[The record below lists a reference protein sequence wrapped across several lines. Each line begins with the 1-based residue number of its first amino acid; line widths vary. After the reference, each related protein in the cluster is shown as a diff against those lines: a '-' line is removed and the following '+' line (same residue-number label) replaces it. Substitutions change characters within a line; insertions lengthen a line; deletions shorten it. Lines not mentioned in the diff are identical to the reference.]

1 MLSMQNRNIRRNN
14 KMNARLLYMI
24 LGDLNEV
31 LRGVKIERLT
41 DEQKDVYF
49 EMIRLR
55 NMLDNL
61 LHPTEE

>member
-1 MLSMQNRNIRRNN
+1 MQSMPNRNIRRSN
-14 KMNARLLYMI
+14 KMNARLLYTI

>member
-1 MLSMQNRNIRRNN
+1 
-14 KMNARLLYMI
+14 MNARLLYMI